1 MSAIAAG
8 QHGADTVGG
17 FAEQLGDNLFS
28 VVQGDLDEWVS
39 TLLAAETWTIS
50 NSWPGKTK
58 LFKMPEHSI

>member
-28 VVQGDLDEWVS
+28 VVQGDLDE
-39 TLLAAETWTIS
+39 
-50 NSWPGKTK
+50 
-58 LFKMPEHSI
+58 